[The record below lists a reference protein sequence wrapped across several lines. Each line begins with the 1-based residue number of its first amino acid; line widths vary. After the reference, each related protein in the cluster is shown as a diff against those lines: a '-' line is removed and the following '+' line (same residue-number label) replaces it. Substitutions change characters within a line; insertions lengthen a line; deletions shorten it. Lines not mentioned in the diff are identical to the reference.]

1 MRPDTLSISLYI
13 ISSLLLSP
21 FFFFLLLRF
30 HFITSTFSCTFQMSL
45 ESDCSRT
52 TNQSIPL
59 FCPFLFPHTY
69 FNSVLYVRDDQRNDS
84 VLLSPGRQ
92 HSRDNPRGA

>member
-1 MRPDTLSISLYI
+1 MRPDTLSISLYN

-21 FFFFLLLRF
+21 FFFLSITKISFYNLDVFLYISNVLRERL
-30 HFITSTFSCTFQMSL
+30 S
-45 ESDCSRT
+45 

-84 VLLSPGRQ
+84 VL
-92 HSRDNPRGA
+92 